1 MGQDSSAP
9 GAVTAARCPW
19 CSAELSGAAST
30 SCPTCGAAL
39 VEPDAAVPGVNAI
52 DAEAIS
58 RNARLATPIR
68 RSRLL
73 SWITG
78 DYAED
83 EVPAPP
89 GSLAPPPADV
99 RREMVRLE
107 LQAEYANLQA
117 EAESIVSEAEAEARG
132 ARRRADAV
140 AAPPAEPQ
148 PSAQPAADDTES
160 PQPD

>member
-1 MGQDSSAP
+1 
-9 GAVTAARCPW
+9 
-19 CSAELSGAAST
+19 
-30 SCPTCGAAL
+30 
-39 VEPDAAVPGVNAI
+39 VPGVNAL

-58 RNARLATPIR
+58 RAARLTTPIR

-78 DYAED
+78 EDDFED
-83 EVPAPP
+83 EAPAAP
-89 GSLAPPPADV
+89 GSLALPPPDV

-132 ARRRADAV
+132 ARRRAEA
-140 AAPPAEPQ
+140 AAPPAGAESSPEPAIDDAGS
-148 PSAQPAADDTES
+148 PPPA
-160 PQPD
+160 